1 MARLPRYV
9 IPGQTQNITQR
20 SAKGLAVFK
29 SSADFETFRDLLA
42 ETAGRHGLAVHAFVL
57 MRNHVH
63 LVATPTEATSL
74 SKTLQVLGLL
84 YVQYFHGKYQRTGPL
99 WESRYRATVV
109 DSDAYMLSIMRYIE
123 SNPLRV
129 GATTNARDYPW
140 SSHGLYAYGDAGP
153 NENWLTPADEYM
165 ALGATDTAR
174 RQAYR
179 KFFNKSQDAAL
190 TEEIRN
196 ATHKGWALG
205 DARFQ
210 ALIETYC
217 DRRATA
223 NPRGRPRKS

>member
-20 SAKGLAVFK
+20 SVNGHAVFK
-29 SSADFETFRDLLA
+29 STADFTYFRDLLA
-42 ETAGRHGLAVHAFVL
+42 ETAGRHGLAVHSYVL

-63 LVATPTEATSL
+63 LVATPVEASSL
-74 SKTLQVLGLL
+74 SKTLQVVGLL
-84 YVQYFHGKYQRTGPL
+84 YVQYFHAKYKRKGPL

-109 DSDAYMLSIMRYIE
+109 DIE

-140 SSHGLYAYGDAGP
+140 SSHGLYAYGEAGP
-153 NENWLTPADEYM
+153 AENWLTPPDEYM
-165 ALGATDTAR
+165 QLAATDTTR

-179 KFFNKSQDAAL
+179 KFFNRVEDTAL

-223 NPRGRPRKS
+223 HPRGRPRKL